1 MSNQPSTFC
10 KLLTALAVAT
20 FPAMAFAYVGPGAGI
35 TAIGSVLA
43 LLMGIVL
50 AIVGFIWY
58 PLKRFIRSRTGKTG
72 TENTS
77 DKPAAERT
85 GNQEKH

>member
-1 MSNQPSTFC
+1 MRFQTSTIC
-10 KLLTALAVAT
+10 KLLTALAVAA

-43 LLMGIVL
+43 LLLGVVL

-58 PLKRFIRSRTGKTG
+58 PLKRFIRSRTGKHEA
-72 TENTS
+72 ENTA
-77 DKPAAERT
+77 DEPAAERP